1 MNILLINDGKEC
13 SNWGL
18 QASSAA
24 LIDIFKK
31 NRNVNIETIPHN
43 KIHQKFSFDPYIFGK
58 KLFNEQSR
66 THKFISKNNLLIPTT
81 ADQYELYS
89 DLWIRGNGG
98 SFSKEILVKIEKSD
112 CVFFNAEGSTYRK
125 NFGSLAGL
133 FLLYLS
139 SFKFNKK
146 AIFINGSFTI
156 SSVDNVLSGIAKK
169 LYKNNIQFYVR
180 EPLSMK
186 DLERINIKSTL
197 IPDSVF
203 YYSEK
208 IDNIYKKSNNDLSNY
223 FAVSK
228 SMLPMIQDSFCKDKL
243 DAYLEIIIKISEKS
257 NLSPIFLVKDREDK
271 SLIGFKKYLKTA
283 KVANKDYSFSEIQN
297 LISKCNFLIS
307 GRYHHL
313 IFACNTST
321 NICCLSSSS
330 HKIEGLAKL
339 ISDQGNMEIP
349 VFDPTNIRA
358 ENKVILDYCLEQSI
372 NVPSWQQNYF
382 KIKLIDGVQKI
393 LSEI

>member
-31 NRNVNIETIPHN
+31 YRNINIDTISH
-43 KIHQKFSFDPYIFGK
+43 KKLHQKYSFDPYIFGK
-58 KLFNEQSR
+58 KFFNEQSR
-66 THKFISKNNLLIPTT
+66 THKFFSKKNLLIPTT
-81 ADQYELYS
+81 ADQYDLYA

-98 SFSKEILVKIEKSD
+98 EFSKEILSKIEKSD

-146 AIFINGSFTI
+146 SFFINGSFTI
-156 SSVDNVLSGIAKK
+156 SSVDNVLSGIADK
-169 LYKNNIQFYVR
+169 LYKNNIEFYVR
-180 EPLSMK
+180 EPLSK
-186 DLERINIKSTL
+186 RDLEGINIKSTV

-203 YYSEK
+203 YYSEM
-208 IDNIYKKSNNDLSNY
+208 IDNIYKKSNNNLSNY

-228 SMLPMIQDSFCKDKL
+228 SMLPMIQDSFYEDKL
-243 DAYLEIIIKISEKS
+243 DAYLELIIKISEKS
-257 NLSPIFLVKDREDK
+257 KLNPIFLVKDKEDR
-271 SLIGFKKYLKTA
+271 SLISFKKYLKKA
-283 KVANKDYSFSEIQN
+283 KVADKNFSFARIQN

-339 ISDQGNMEIP
+339 ISDQSNTQIP
-349 VFDPTNIRA
+349 VYDPTNIRA
-358 ENKVILDYCLEQSI
+358 ERKVIVDYCLDQTKRI
-372 NVPSWQQNYF
+372 PSWKQNNF
-382 KIKLIDGVQKI
+382 KNQLIDGVQKI
-393 LSEI
+393 LNEI

>member
-31 NRNVNIETIPHN
+31 NKNINIETISH
-43 KIHQKFSFDPYIFGK
+43 KKLHQKYSFDPYIFGK

-66 THKFISKNNLLIPTT
+66 THKFFSKKNLLIPTT

-89 DLWIRGNGG
+89 DLWINGNGG
-98 SFSKEILVKIEKSD
+98 SFSKEILRKIEKSD

-146 AIFINGSFTI
+146 SFFINGSFTI

-169 LYKNNIQFYVR
+169 LYKNNIEFYVR
-180 EPLSMK
+180 EPLSMN
-186 DLERINIKSTL
+186 DLGRINIESTL

-203 YYSEK
+203 YYSKRIE
-208 IDNIYKKSNNDLSNY
+208 NIYKKSKNDLSNY

-228 SMLPMIQDSFCKDKL
+228 SMLPMIQDSLYQDKL
-243 DAYLEIIIKISEKS
+243 DAYLELIIKISEKS
-257 NLSPIFLVKDREDK
+257 KLSPIFLVKDSEDK
-271 SLIGFKKYLKTA
+271 SLINFKKYLKNA
-283 KVANKDYSFSEIQN
+283 KVANKDYSFFDIQN

-339 ISDQGNMEIP
+339 ISDQANMEIP
-349 VFDPTNIRA
+349 VYDPTNIRA
-358 ENKVILDYCLEQSI
+358 EKKVIVDYCLEQTKKT
-372 NVPSWQQNYF
+372 PSWQQNYF
-382 KIKLIDGVQKI
+382 KIQLIDGVQKI
-393 LSEI
+393 LNAI